1 MVDTQPTNRIKHL
14 VYQEERKTRFTSLF
28 NAHKRGLFT
37 YLLALTG
44 DFTAAEDAL
53 QEASIVM
60 WQKFPE
66 FQEGTNFAAWARKI
80 ACNMGLRSR
89 KEASKRLPIFSSRF
103 LDAIAEASMASEEH
117 RDRRGKALASC
128 VLKLSQSDREL
139 LTHRY
144 GNEGLTAKDVAK
156 TLNRPANTV
165 YKALRRIRAS
175 LLECVRRTIAREDQ
189 P

>member
-1 MVDTQPTNRIKHL
+1 MVDIQPTNRIKQF

-28 NAHKRGLFT
+28 NEHKRGLFT

-44 DFTAAEDAL
+44 NFTAAEDAL

-80 ACNMGLRSR
+80 ACHMALRSR
-89 KEASKRLPIFSSRF
+89 KEASRQLPLFSSRF
-103 LDAIAEASMASEEH
+103 IDAITEASMAGEEQ
-117 RDRRGKALASC
+117 RGCRSRALKRC
-128 VLKLSQSDREL
+128 VRKLSQNDREL
-139 LTHRY
+139 LTYRY
-144 GNEGLTAKDVAK
+144 GDEGLTAKDVAE
-156 TLNRPANTV
+156 TLKRPANTV
-165 YKALRRIRAS
+165 YKALRRIRAG
-175 LLECVRRTIAREDQ
+175 LLECIERTIAREEQ